1 MVFTA
6 AAITCLYLLFA
17 ASSFWV
23 MRGMHS
29 PAHSQVMTA
38 TQELPQADFARFWY
52 VGKRLVMQRAA
63 DFGHAMPPSPWFKAT
78 FKIDMLSP
86 AVPPRSAWLY
96 PPTMGVLAMLFASA
110 PLAASFWL
118 WEIFSLAAAAFL
130 LRTAGLGW
138 FVIVAG
144 LASPAEL
151 QDLIAGQNG
160 ALLAGLFVSSLL
172 CFDTK
177 PRLSGVLA
185 GLLCIKPQ
193 AAIALPM
200 ILLQRPRHTA
210 LLWCIFTGLALAALS
225 ILLEG
230 WQSWAWFFNV
240 AEPASTRLL
249 DLPFNKL
256 PLGGIT
262 VLMMARSF
270 HASVATAWA
279 LQAVSSATAAVL
291 IWRAW
296 ARPGSDA
303 LRRMALT
310 ICLAVL
316 LTPYGYMYDLVG
328 FSIAMAAMF
337 AISPAALKPVFALL
351 WLSGGYT
358 GTLEKLTGFVLMPV
372 AAALGA
378 WLIWRGLSSPSGNTE
393 FFGTD
398 AHWERRGASAGK

>member
-1 MVFTA
+1 MIFTA

-23 MRGMHS
+23 MRDMHS

-52 VGKRLVMQRAA
+52 VGKRLVIQRAA
-63 DFGHAMPPSPWFKAT
+63 DFGHAMPQSPWFQAA
-78 FKIDMLSP
+78 FKIDILSP

-96 PPTMGVLAMLFASA
+96 PPTMGVLAMLFSSA

-138 FVIVAG
+138 LVIAAG
-144 LASPAEL
+144 LASPAGL

-177 PRLSGVLA
+177 PKLSGVLA

-200 ILLQRPRHTA
+200 ILLQRRRHKA
-210 LLWCIFTGLALAALS
+210 LRWCLFTGLAIAALS

-230 WQSWAWFFNV
+230 WQSWAWFFDV
-240 AEPASTRLL
+240 AEPASARLL
-249 DLPFNKL
+249 ALPFNKL
-256 PLGGIT
+256 PLGGVT
-262 VLMMARSF
+262 VMMMARSL
-270 HASVATAWA
+270 HASLATAWA
-279 LQAVSSATAAVL
+279 LQAVSSATAAIL
-291 IWRAW
+291 IWMAW
-296 ARPGSDA
+296 ARPVGDA
-303 LRRMALT
+303 VRRMALT
-310 ICLAVL
+310 ACLAAL

-337 AISPAALKPVFALL
+337 ALSPAALKPVFALL

-378 WLIWRGLSSPSGNTE
+378 WLIWRGLSSASGATA
-393 FFGTD
+393 FVGTD
-398 AHWERRGASAGK
+398 AHWERRGAAAGQ